1 MGCDKLIPA
10 KRQKNA
16 VITAIWALIA
26 NAMVYFF
33 SKKGKQ
39 RFKSNSATVIRV
51 TNSSANQ
58 PAGRLII
65 KAKACIYTIMAIR

>member
-1 MGCDKLIPA
+1 
-10 KRQKNA
+10 
-16 VITAIWALIA
+16 
-26 NAMVYFF
+26 MVYFF